1 MQLGRHS
8 RHVLERG
15 LLTSAFIMIALN
27 EYMTETVPAISQ
39 LPTLH
44 VVGGDSISR
53 GYLLNQLARVGFS
66 AQECSSPASLLVH
79 ESEHELERRRVF
91 WSMVE
96 GRVAKLT
103 VKDREVLDLLMEC
116 LPNKVLAIRLR
127 ITERAVEMRRAS
139 LMKKLEVR
147 SLTELVRLVTRF
159 AIVQQYGLLL
169 AAE

>member
-1 MQLGRHS
+1 MFPDVQNG
-8 RHVLERG
+8 LERR
-15 LLTSAFIMIALN
+15 LLNGAFIMIALN
-27 EYMTETVPAISQ
+27 DYMTETVPVMTQ
-39 LPTLH
+39 QPTLH
-44 VVGGDSISR
+44 VVGGDSMTR
-53 GYLLNQLARVGFS
+53 GHVLNQLARVGFS
-66 AQECSSPASLLVH
+66 AQESATPASLLIH
-79 ESEHELERRRVF
+79 ESEPELERRRTYWAV
-91 WSMVE
+91 VE

-116 LPNKVLAIRLR
+116 LPNKVLAIRLK

-169 AAE
+169 SAE